1 MIYAFAKLN
10 GNRIDL
16 VDPYIDINNN
26 FYRNFN
32 DLRNKNP
39 HLTTMIS
46 IGGSN
51 TGPTDFSLMARHPD
65 SRKKFIVSVLEFLD
79 AHNFDGLDFNWYASN

>member
-10 GNRIDL
+10 GNKIDL
-16 VDPYIDINNN
+16 LDSTLDINNDL
-26 FYRNFN
+26 YKKFN
-32 DLRNKNP
+32 NLRNKNP

-51 TGPTDFSLMARHPD
+51 ENSTNYFLMARHPD
-65 SRKKFIVSVLEFLD
+65 SRKELIVSVLQFLEIHD
-79 AHNFDGLDFNWYASN
+79 FDGLDFNWYASN